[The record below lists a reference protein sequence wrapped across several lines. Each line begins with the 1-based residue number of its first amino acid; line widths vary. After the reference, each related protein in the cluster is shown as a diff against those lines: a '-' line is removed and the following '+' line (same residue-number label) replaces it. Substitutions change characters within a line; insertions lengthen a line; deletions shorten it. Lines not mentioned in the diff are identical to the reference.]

1 MMDVKIEKKDN
12 NVVEL
17 EITVPAEEFKKGI
30 NKSYRKNIGKFNIP
44 GFRKG
49 KAPKELVEKMY
60 GEGVFYEDAVNF
72 AIDETYPKAID
83 ENNVEPV
90 DRPNID
96 IKDIGKDK
104 DLVYT
109 AKVTVKPEVE
119 LGEYKG
125 IEVSKK
131 EYPVTDDDIDKQIE
145 SMRQKNA
152 RLITKTDGTIAKGDI
167 AVIDFEGSIDDEPF
181 EGGKGTNY
189 QLEIGSGSF
198 IEGFEDQL
206 IGKKADEK
214 VDVHVKF
221 PDDYQSKKLA
231 GKEALFKVKINEVKY
246 KELPQLDD
254 EFAKDVSEFETL
266 DELKAD
272 LRKKTKERNDLRANK
287 EFEDAVVK
295 KVVENAKVD
304 IPSVM
309 VDREINYIMDD
320 IKYRL
325 SYQGIT
331 LEQYASYL
339 NTTVDKM
346 KEEYKDIAHNK
357 VKTALVLEKIGK
369 AESIDVSDEEIGKE
383 IEHLAKDYNQ
393 DLEKFKGTIKDRER
407 NIIKDDIITRKTIN
421 YLVQNVKK
429 AE

>member
-1 MMDVKIEKKDN
+1 MDVKIEKKDN

>member
-369 AESIDVSDEEIGKE
+369 AES
-383 IEHLAKDYNQ
+383 
-393 DLEKFKGTIKDRER
+393 
-407 NIIKDDIITRKTIN
+407 
-421 YLVQNVKK
+421 
-429 AE
+429 